1 MTRITPETA
10 QFAIV
15 SFEGPDEYS
24 RAGGLAV
31 RVRDLSET
39 LASLGFHTHLFFVG
53 DPTLPAVEERD
64 NLTLH
69 RWGQWISAY
78 HPGGVYDGEWD
89 KLNDMAQS
97 LPGPLVNDL
106 VRPAAEMGKVT
117 VIMAEDWQT
126 VNTIQH
132 VAYLLAQQGLSRYVI
147 PVWTANNLFG
157 FYGIEW
163 GVLSQAAAV
172 MTVSK
177 YMKHEMWD
185 YGVNPLVTPNGI
197 APSALVQ
204 VPAAD
209 TRTLRRAFAGDIA
222 LFKIGRYSP
231 DKRWTTA
238 LDAVAVLRYLGT
250 SARILIRGDKSP
262 YGYEVLALA
271 RSRGLVVEDLT
282 ERYTTVSELAQAIQ
296 ERPHADI
303 LNLTSFLPDELL
315 PVIYA
320 AVDAV
325 LANSGHE
332 PFGLVGLEVMAAGGL
347 AFVGSTGEEYA
358 EPHRNAVVLDT
369 DDPREIAVQIRQLT
383 PGTIKT
389 MKRNGKETAKA
400 YIWPEV
406 LGDVFA
412 KLEYVA
418 LTRGVEVGG

>member
-1 MTRITPETA
+1 
-10 QFAIV
+10 
-15 SFEGPDEYS
+15 
-24 RAGGLAV
+24 
-31 RVRDLSET
+31 
-39 LASLGFHTHLFFVG
+39 
-53 DPTLPAVEERD
+53 
-64 NLTLH
+64 
-69 RWGQWISAY
+69 
-78 HPGGVYDGEWD
+78 
-89 KLNDMAQS
+89 
-97 LPGPLVNDL
+97 
-106 VRPAAEMGKVT
+106 
-117 VIMAEDWQT
+117 
-126 VNTIQH
+126 
-132 VAYLLAQQGLSRYVI
+132 
-147 PVWTANNLFG
+147 
-157 FYGIEW
+157 
-163 GVLSQAAAV
+163 
-172 MTVSK
+172 
-177 YMKHEMWD
+177 
-185 YGVNPLVTPNGI
+185 VNPLVTPNGI